1 MNTTPE
7 LIMDK
12 FQPNPEA
19 EFFIAAWRT
28 LAQSVHDNARNKGF
42 WDGERNIPA
51 SLAEIHGEVSEIL
64 DALKHGDPD
73 SKKIPGFSQ
82 CEEECA
88 DVILRIM
95 DLAEGRGW
103 RVAEALVAKM
113 SYNETRERL
122 HGKEF

>member
-1 MNTTPE
+1 MSTTPE
-7 LIMDK
+7 
-12 FQPNPEA
+12 Q

-28 LAQSVHDNARNKGF
+28 LAESVHDNAKAKGF

-73 SKKIPGFSQ
+73 SQKIPGFKSS
-82 CEEECA
+82 EEECA
-88 DVILRIM
+88 DAVLRIM

-103 RVAEALVAKM
+103 KVAEALVAKM
-113 SYNETRERL
+113 QFNETRERL

>member
-1 MNTTPE
+1 M
-7 LIMDK
+7 
-12 FQPNPEA
+12 NPES

-28 LAQSVHDNARNKGF
+28 LAQAVHDNARNKGF

-64 DALKHGDPD
+64 DALKHGDPA
-73 SKKIPGFSQ
+73 SEKIPGFKSS
-82 CEEECA
+82 EEECA

-103 RVAEALVAKM
+103 RVAEAIVAKM
-113 SYNETRERL
+113 AFNEGRERL

>member
-1 MNTTPE
+1 MNITPE
-7 LIMDK
+7 
-12 FQPNPEA
+12 Q
-19 EFFIAAWRT
+19 EFFVASWRT
-28 LAQSVHDNARNKGF
+28 VSQAVHDNARNKGF

-64 DALKHGDPD
+64 DALKHGDPE
-73 SKKIPGFSQ
+73 SEKIPGFKSS
-82 CEEECA
+82 EEECA
-88 DVILRIM
+88 DAVLRIM

-113 SYNETRERL
+113 AYNETRERL

>member
-7 LIMDK
+7 S
-12 FQPNPEA
+12 

-28 LAQSVHDNARNKGF
+28 IAHETYDNAKAKGF
-42 WDGERNIPA
+42 WDGGRNTA
-51 SLAEIHGEVSEIL
+51 AALAEVHGEVSEIL
-64 DALKHGDPD
+64 DAAKNGDPD
-73 SKKIPGFSQ
+73 SEKIPGFSQ

-88 DVILRIM
+88 DVVLRIM
-95 DLAEGRGW
+95 DMSTGFGW

-113 SYNETRERL
+113 QFNEGRERL